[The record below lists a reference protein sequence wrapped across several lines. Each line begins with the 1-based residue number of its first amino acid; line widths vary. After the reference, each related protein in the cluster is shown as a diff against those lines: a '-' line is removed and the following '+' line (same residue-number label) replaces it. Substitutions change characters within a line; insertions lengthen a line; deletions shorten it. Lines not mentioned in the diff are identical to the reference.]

1 MHISFNANGLLEEPT
16 RDFASRE
23 STSISPTTYKAKL
36 SHQIFKMKPGRINLN
51 LIHGWPRNLR
61 AGLISTDSGDKL
73 VSLSLSRIAMDFS
86 KKRENEKH
94 EKREKTSLYL
104 CATISE
110 LSLSSAL
117 FASDRNPRLSC
128 GVYSCRHRTYLE
140 NVQEKFSERDK
151 NASI

>member
-86 KKRENEKH
+86 KKERTKNTKKG
-94 EKREKTSLYL
+94 KRQASI
-104 CATISE
+104 CA
-110 LSLSSAL
+110 
-117 FASDRNPRLSC
+117 RLSRNC
-128 GVYSCRHRTYLE
+128 HFRQHFLPPTEIRV
-140 NVQEKFSERDK
+140 
-151 NASI
+151 